1 MSQTA
6 SAIDV
11 PASARHM
18 NLPRIV
24 IAVALISFASL
35 LLELAMTRLFSV
47 VLFYH
52 LAFFAISVA
61 LLGLGSGGVFA
72 HIWRSRRQ
80 TTSMDVLA
88 GRLCTINSLCILAAL
103 EVVLHT
109 PVALEVSWH
118 NFGRLSIIYLATA
131 VPFFFT
137 GLLFSTLFAR
147 SSQLISQLYGADL
160 VGGSIACLAV
170 VPLLNTIG
178 APNALL
184 AASLAMALAGT
195 IWAGAGKLRFI
206 GLIVAA
212 GFAL

>member
-11 PASARHM
+11 PASASQSSLRT
-18 NLPRIV
+18 IA

-35 LLELAMTRLFSV
+35 LLEL
-47 VLFYH
+47 
-52 LAFFAISVA
+52 
-61 LLGLGSGGVFA
+61 GSGGVFA
-72 HIWRSRRQ
+72 HIWRSRLQ

-109 PVALEVSWH
+109 PVALEVSWQ
-118 NFGRLSIIYLATA
+118 NFGKLTIIYLVTA

-137 GLLFSTLFAR
+137 GFLFSTLFAR
-147 SSQLISQLYGADL
+147 SSGLISQLYGADL
-160 VGGSIACLAV
+160 VGGSMACLAV

-178 APNALL
+178 APNGLL
-184 AASLAMALAGT
+184 AASLAMALAGV
-195 IWAGAGKLRFI
+195 IWARAR
-206 GLIVAA
+206 
-212 GFAL
+212 